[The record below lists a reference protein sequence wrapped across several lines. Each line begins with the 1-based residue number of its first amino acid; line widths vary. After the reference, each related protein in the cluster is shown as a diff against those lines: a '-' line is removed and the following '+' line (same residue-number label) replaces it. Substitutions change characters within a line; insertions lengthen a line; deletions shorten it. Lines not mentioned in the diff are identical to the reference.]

1 MVMSPIEEQLSA
13 QFYAWELRGRGC
25 EVHSAPVVLEPPFV
39 PFHGYHLPEPSI
51 VDDGR
56 RPTFLSSL
64 VKRLFDHTPPPE
76 PEPEPEE
83 EPAPD
88 ESNRESVVELA
99 VFFPA
104 TAHFKLDA
112 LQAFLTSLPL
122 LTEPL
127 AFEVFGNG
135 ERVVMQ
141 FASSPQDL
149 SRVKPLLA
157 AHFPAAT
164 FQSQTR
170 SLTSLWTE
178 EQAVV
183 EFGLGREFML
193 PLATGI
199 PDPLVALSGTLH
211 SLAEDEV
218 GVYQILF
225 QPVRHRW
232 EDSIVRAVS
241 HSDGKPF
248 FVNTPELVSAAER
261 KISRPLFS
269 VVVRLATSAADVDRA
284 WAIAANLSG
293 ALRLF
298 QNPKGNELIPLS
310 NEEYPYEEH
319 AADVLLRQSRRCG
332 MLLNVEELAGF
343 VHLPGVPLSVFSKG
357 VRPSHPAPRQ
367 SASAGSLVLGNN
379 EHLGETVPVV
389 LTPEQRFRHVHVLGT
404 TGTGK
409 STLLFNIIRQDIEN
423 GQGVAVLDPH
433 GDLIDRIL
441 GIIPPER
448 LDDVIVFDPSDPEF
462 TVGFNL
468 LSAHSEAEK
477 ALLASDLVSVFQRH
491 STSWGDQMNSVLRN
505 AVMAILESSRGGTL
519 LDLRRFLLEPDFRTE
534 FLTTVADSEVL
545 YYWQKAF
552 GQLTGTKSLGP
563 ILTRLDTF
571 LSPKPIRHALA
582 MQHGKLDFGNV
593 MDGGKIFL
601 AKLPQGQ
608 IGRENSFLLGSLL
621 VGKFQQLAMARQGQ
635 AEQERRPFHLVID
648 EFHQFMTPSMAEI
661 LNGARKYR
669 LGLTL
674 AHQELRQLAADKDV
688 ESALLSNAGTRVVFR
703 VGDADAKQLAEG
715 FAHFEAADISQL
727 EKGQALCRVERHDFN
742 LAVTPSSYPAEADA
756 SQVRGTVT
764 TRSREQFATA
774 RAEIEALLRSQLA
787 VTPKPEKPKP
797 AKPEAPISVPHSAAR
812 VSAETL
818 PPVVAEVPPVLPAE
832 VRQAPVVE
840 PKPVQA
846 ATPAV
851 APTSSGEEKVPANL
865 GRGGAEHQSIQKRLK
880 AAAEKLG
887 YLVTVEKPVLNR
899 SGSVDLALES
909 TSRSIAVEI
918 TVTTTIDHEVGN
930 VLKGL
935 QAGFQFVAVVSGS
948 ATKLQQV
955 RSAVTAALG
964 AADAVNVGYF
974 TPDQF
979 IEHLLELAKAD
990 APAPTTPAVTIRRG
1004 RKVTRSA
1011 PKLTPEEMKQAEASG
1026 TKAIADL
1033 MKQKP

>member
-13 QFYAWELRGRGC
+13 QFYAWESRGRGC
-25 EVHSAPVVLEPPFV
+25 EVYPTPVVLEPTFV
-39 PFHGYHLPEPSI
+39 PFYGYSLPKPAI

-76 PEPEPEE
+76 PEPEPEVE
-83 EPAPD
+83 SLPD
-88 ESNRESVVELA
+88 ELSREPVVELA

-104 TAHFKLDA
+104 TAHFKVDA
-112 LQAFLTSLPL
+112 LQAFLTSLPS

-141 FASSPQDL
+141 FATSPHDL
-149 SRVKPLLA
+149 GRVKPLLA
-157 AHFPAAT
+157 AHFPTAT

-170 SLTSLWTE
+170 PLASLWME

-199 PDPLVALSGTLH
+199 PDPLVALSGALH
-211 SLAEDEV
+211 ALAEDEV
-218 GVYQILF
+218 GIYQILF
-225 QPVRHRW
+225 QPVRHSW
-232 EDSIVRAVS
+232 EDSIVRAVT
-241 HSDGKPF
+241 HADGKPF
-248 FVNTPELVSAAER
+248 FVNAPELVRAAER
-261 KISRPLFS
+261 KISRSLFS
-269 VVVRLATSAADVDRA
+269 VVVRLATSAGSIDRA

-298 QNPKGNELIPLS
+298 QNPQGNELVPLS

-319 AADVLLRQSRRCG
+319 AADVVRRQSRRCG
-332 MLLNVEELAGF
+332 MLLNVEELSGF
-343 VHLPGVPLSVFSKG
+343 VHLPSIPLPVFSKG

-367 SASAGSLVLGNN
+367 SPAVGGLILGNN
-379 EHLGETVPVV
+379 DHLGESIPVI
-389 LTPEQRFRHVHVLGT
+389 LSPEQRFRHVHILGT

-409 STLLFNIIRQDIEN
+409 STLLFNLIRQDIEN
-423 GQGVAVLDPH
+423 GEGIAVLDPH

-441 GIIPPER
+441 GIIPENR
-448 LDDVIVFDPSDPEF
+448 QNDVIVFDPSDPEF

-477 ALLASDLVSVFQRH
+477 SLLASDLVSVFERH

-505 AVMAILESSRGGTL
+505 AVMAFLESSRGGTL
-519 LDLRRFLLEPDFRTE
+519 LDLRRFLLEQDFRSE
-534 FLTTVADSEVL
+534 FLTTVTDSEVL

-582 MQHGKLDFGNV
+582 MQHGKLNFGNV

-608 IGRENSFLLGSLL
+608 IGKENSFLLGSLL
-621 VGKFQQLAMARQGQ
+621 VGKFQQLAMARQGLNESQ
-635 AEQERRPFHLVID
+635 RRPFHLVID

-688 ESALLSNAGTRVVFR
+688 ESALLANAGTRVIFR

-715 FAHFEAADISQL
+715 FAHFEAGDISKL
-727 EKGQALCRVERHDFN
+727 EKGQALCRIDRSDHDFN
-742 LAVTPSSYPAEADA
+742 LSVTPSTTSAEADETR
-756 SQVRGTVT
+756 VTVL
-764 TRSREQFATA
+764 TRSRKQFATP
-774 RAEIEALLRSQLA
+774 RAEIETLLRSQLA
-787 VTPKPEKPKP
+787 VTPKPEK
-797 AKPEAPISVPHSAAR
+797 AKPTKPEPPIPVPHSAAP
-812 VSAETL
+812 VSAEAL
-818 PPVVAEVPPVLPAE
+818 PPVIAEVPPVVPAE
-832 VRQAPVVE
+832 VRQE
-840 PKPVQA
+840 PIAESKPVITA
-846 ATPAV
+846 KTTNV
-851 APTSSGEEKVPANL
+851 STGSGEEKAPASL
-865 GRGGAEHQSIQKRLK
+865 GRGGAEHKSIQKRLK
-880 AAAEKLG
+880 DAAGKLG
-887 YLVTVEKPVLNR
+887 YLVTQEKPVLDR
-899 SGSVDLALES
+899 AGSVDLALES
-909 TSRSIAVEI
+909 TNRNIAVEI
-918 TVTTTIDHEVGN
+918 AVTTTIDHEVGN
-930 VLKGL
+930 VLKCL
-935 QAGFQFVAVVSGS
+935 KAGFQSVAVISGS
-948 ATKLQQV
+948 EAKLSQMQQ
-955 RSAVTAALG
+955 AVTAALG
-964 AADAVNVGYF
+964 SAEAVNIGYF

-979 IEHLLELAKAD
+979 IEHLQALAKTDTHVA
-990 APAPTTPAVTIRRG
+990 APAATIRRG

-1033 MKQKP
+1033 MKQKK